1 MSKKLKKVEEFN
13 NFDWL
18 NYLSAI
24 NDHKVFNYWKQNKD
38 LFFERYFIL
47 NDIDYLI
54 ILDKK
59 DFSEY
64 KFKKITSTFNI
75 EFEKDE
81 EIELI
86 KEKRLFSIGSIDII
100 KKVV

>member
-24 NDHKVFNYWKQNKD
+24 NDHKVLNAWKHNKN

-47 NDIDYLI
+47 NDMEYLI

-59 DFSEY
+59 DFSDY
-64 KFKKITSTFNI
+64 KFKKLTSTFNI
-75 EFEKDE
+75 EFEKE
-81 EIELI
+81 EETEVI

-100 KKVV
+100 KKVI

>member
-1 MSKKLKKVEEFN
+1 MSRKLKKVEEFN

-18 NYLSAI
+18 NYLAAI
-24 NDHKVFNYWKQNKD
+24 NDHKVLNAWKHNKG

-47 NDIDYLI
+47 NDMEYLI

-59 DFSEY
+59 NFSDY
-64 KFKKITSTFNI
+64 KFKKLTSTFNI
-75 EFEKDE
+75 EFEKE
-81 EIELI
+81 EETEVI

-100 KKVV
+100 KKVI